1 VPVVGQIALDE
12 PGVPLHDVTFCVLDL
27 ETTGGSANTCQITE
41 IGAVK
46 YRGGKVTGTFQTL
59 VNPGTG
65 IPPFITILTGITE
78 GMVCEA
84 PRIEAVLPSFFE
96 FCHGAVLVGHNIRFD
111 LSFLDAAARRL
122 DYQPAGSQPG
132 QCEAGPQPI
141 DRLTRRVVD
150 TVGLARRLIRPEVRD
165 LTLATLAVHLRSPT
179 TPTHRALDDA
189 RATAHVFHAL
199 LERAGS
205 LGVTGLDDLLQL
217 PTARGS
223 AYYTKIGMTDGL
235 PRRPGVY
242 LFLDRAGAVIY
253 VGKADNLRTRVRSY
267 FSGDDRRRIADML
280 RQLHRIDH
288 RVCVN
293 TLEAEVTELRLINAH
308 RPRFNQRSRPPRRQV
323 FVKIT
328 DEAYP
333 RLSQAYGL
341 ASPGLWWL
349 GPFRSKKSADLVTEA
364 LWAATAIRRCTGRAG
379 SRMGQCAPAQLGVAT
394 CPCAG
399 GVDAREYRRMI
410 DGIISSP
417 DRTPGNLLEPLEVKM
432 RRLAAE
438 QRFEEAARMRDR
450 HRALARALENQRAW
464 RALSDAGRIE
474 LESLAG
480 DHVVV
485 EQGLLSMAW
494 GTDQQHPLLAGE
506 ILLESPLPPAG
517 PVPPSVA
524 AAEEAYLIWRW
535 MNSGDVKVIDSTG
548 PLTLPSAPIPHL
560 RAA

>member
-1 VPVVGQIALDE
+1 MAIAGQIALDDL
-12 PGVPLHDVTFCVLDL
+12 GVPLHDVTFCVLDL
-27 ETTGGSANTCQITE
+27 ETTGGSANTCEITE

-46 YRGGKVTGTFQTL
+46 YRGGEVMGTFQTL

-65 IPPFITILTGITE
+65 IPPFITILTGITQA
-78 GMVCEA
+78 MVCEA
-84 PRIEAVLPSFFE
+84 PRIEAVLPSFLE
-96 FCHGAVLVGHNIRFD
+96 FCHDAVLVGHNIRFD

-122 DYQPAGSQPG
+122 DYPLAGTEP
-132 QCEAGPQPI
+132 
-141 DRLTRRVVD
+141 LTRRVVD

-165 LTLATLAVHLRSPT
+165 LTLATLAVHLRSPIS
-179 TPTHRALDDA
+179 PTHRALDDA

-223 AYYTKIGMTDGL
+223 AYYAKIALTDGL

-242 LFLDRAGAVIY
+242 LFSDRAGEVIY

-267 FSGDDRRRIADML
+267 FYGDDRRRIADML

-293 TLEAEVTELRLINAH
+293 TLEAEVTELRLIHAH
-308 RPRFNQRSRPPRRQV
+308 RPRFNQRSRPPRRQL

-333 RLSQAYGL
+333 RLSQAHGSV
-341 ASPGLWWL
+341 SPGLWWL
-349 GPFRSKKSADLVTEA
+349 GPFRSKQAADQVTEA

-379 SRMGQCAPAQLGVAT
+379 SSAGQCAPAQIGVST

-399 GVDAREYRRMI
+399 GVDPLDYRRLI
-410 DGIISSP
+410 DEIISLADRSP
-417 DRTPGNLLEPLEVKM
+417 ANLLEPLEVKM

-438 QRFEEAARMRDR
+438 QRFEEAAQMRDR
-450 HRALARALENQRAW
+450 HRALARALERQRAW
-464 RALSDAGRIE
+464 RALSEAGRIE
-474 LESLAG
+474 LESLGG
-480 DHVVV
+480 DRVVV
-485 EQGLLSMAW
+485 EQGLLTAAW
-494 GTDQQHPLLAGE
+494 GNDQQPPLLAGA
-506 ILLESPLPPAG
+506 LLLGGPLPPPV

-524 AAEEAYLIWRW
+524 AAEEAHLIWRW
-535 MNSGDVKVIDSTG
+535 MTSGDVRVVDSSG